1 MLKYFPLLKIEGN
14 MRKQFTNFIGG
25 TGIRFDVDGDNVTV
39 YATGEAS
46 ATAENLTGNTLN
58 ADIVNSSLQTV
69 GTISS
74 GVWEGNPVN
83 VLFGGTGATTASD
96 ARANL
101 GLVIGTHV
109 QAYDADLAA
118 IAALTATTDNVIQSV
133 GSAWASRTPAQL
145 KATLALSKTDVGLS
159 NVDNTSDATKNSA
172 TATLSGK
179 RITKRVVVVTQSA
192 TPTYNTDNGDVF
204 QITGLA
210 QAITSMTTNRS
221 GTASAGDAIIFEITD
236 DGTARAITWGS
247 SFEASTVSLPLTTV
261 VSTLLTAAFRW
272 NATTSKWRCV
282 AVV

>member
-1 MLKYFPLLKIEGN
+1 MLKYYPLLKIEGN

-25 TGIRFDVDGDNVTV
+25 TGIRFTVDGDNVTV

-46 ATAENLTGNTLN
+46 ATAETLMGTEIN
-58 ADIVNSSLQTV
+58 PNVVESSLTKV
-69 GTISS
+69 GTITT
-74 GVWEGNPVN
+74 GVWNGTKVDIPY
-83 VLFGGTGATTASD
+83 GGTNATTASA
-96 ARANL
+96 ARTNL
-101 GLVIGTHV
+101 GLEIGVNV

-118 IAALTATTDNVIQSV
+118 IAALTATTDNIIQSV
-133 GSAWASRTPAQL
+133 GNAWSSRTPAQL
-145 KATLALSKTDVGLS
+145 KATLALAKSDVGLG

-179 RITKRVVVVTQSA
+179 RWTRRVVVVTQHA

-221 GTASAGDAIIFEITD
+221 GTAVAGDAIIFEITD

-247 SFEASTVSLPLTTV
+247 SFESSTVSLPLTTV
-261 VSTLLTAAFRW
+261 ISTLLTAAFRW